1 MIKQLDVLL
10 KSSGFLKMNLLS
22 MASSLIG
29 LSAVQLC
36 TMQKEY
42 INKNPHIHY
51 KRFYGHFTLK

>member
-22 MASSLIG
+22 LASSLIG

-51 KRFYGHFTLK
+51 